1 MTEIVDIETA
11 KLDFDRFVEALNI
24 NERKLIALKQDSA
37 SGKNPVDELI
47 ELIQYGLVVIDSDGK
62 LVYKLQYPIK
72 AAGTDNIV
80 LSEVKCVGRRI
91 SVGEMEK
98 NMVGKND
105 VEKSRKIIAYM
116 CSINSALV
124 SQMDDDFVVLSTI
137 SAFFLPR

>member
-1 MTEIVDIETA
+1 M
-11 KLDFDRFVEALNI
+11 
-24 NERKLIALKQDSA
+24 
-37 SGKNPVDELI
+37 
-47 ELIQYGLVVIDSDGK
+47 VVIDSDGK
-62 LVYKLQYPIK
+62 LIYKLQYPIK
-72 AAGTDNIV
+72 AVGTDNVV
-80 LSEVKCVGRRI
+80 LKEVKCVGRRI